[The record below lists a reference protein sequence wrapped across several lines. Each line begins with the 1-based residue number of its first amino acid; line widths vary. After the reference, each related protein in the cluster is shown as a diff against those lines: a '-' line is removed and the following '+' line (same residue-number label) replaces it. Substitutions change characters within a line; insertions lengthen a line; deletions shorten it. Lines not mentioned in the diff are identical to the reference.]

1 MSSAEMQG
9 VRDID
14 PGQTMTRFARGWHCL
29 GLAED
34 FRDGSPHGIDAFG
47 TRLVVFADSAG
58 KLNVLDGYCRHMGG
72 DLSRGTVKGDDVAC
86 PFHDWRWG
94 GNGRCSLVPYAKR
107 TPRLARTRA
116 WLTTEVNGQLLVWHD
131 PEGSSPSAE
140 LTPPTIEG
148 FDEGRWSPWQWSSI
162 LIEGAHCREIVDNN
176 VDMAHFFYIHHA
188 YPTYFKNVIEGH
200 TASQFMESKPR
211 PDYTADPDKL
221 WDGTYLRS
229 EATYFG
235 PAYMINWLHNDLAPG
250 FTVEVAL
257 INCHYPVTH
266 NSFMLQWGVA
276 VQEMPGLPADKAA
289 KLAAAMNKSF
299 GEGFLEDV
307 EIWKNKSPIE
317 NPLLTEEDGPV
328 YQHRRWYQ
336 QFYVDAADVTA
347 DMTDRYEQEVDTTHA
362 NGLWQQEV
370 EQNMAALAR
379 KLSTSTQSGSAGS

>member
-1 MSSAEMQG
+1 MTDTIRE
-9 VRDID
+9 ID
-14 PGQTMTRFARGWHCL
+14 TGAAMNRFARGWHCL

-34 FRDGSPHGIDAFG
+34 FRDGTPHSVLAFG
-47 TRLVVFADSAG
+47 TKLVVFADSERA
-58 KLNVLDGYCRHMGG
+58 LHVLDGYCRHMGG
-72 DLSRGTVKGDDVAC
+72 DLSRGSVKGDEVAC

-94 GNGRCSLVPYAKR
+94 GDGRCKLVPYAKR
-107 TPRLARTRA
+107 TPRLARTRN

-131 PEGSSPSAE
+131 PEGSTPAPE

-148 FDEGRWSPWQWSSI
+148 YDEGRWSPWQWSSI

-188 YPTYFKNVIEGH
+188 YPTFFKNVIEGH

-211 PDYTADPDKL
+211 ADYTADPEKL
-221 WDGTYLRS
+221 WEGTHLRS

-235 PAYMINWLHNDLAPG
+235 PAYMINWLHNDLGPG

-266 NSFMLQWGVA
+266 NSFRLQWGVS

-289 KLAAAMNKSF
+289 KLAAAMNRSF

-307 EIWKNKSPIE
+307 EIWKNKTRID
-317 NPLLTEEDGPV
+317 NPLLTEEDGAV

-347 DMTDRYEQEVDTTHA
+347 EMTDRFEQEVDTTHA
-362 NGLWQQEV
+362 YDIWQQEV
-370 EQNMAALAR
+370 QDNLAR
-379 KLSTSTQSGSAGS
+379 RLEHVGQRPSAEQ

>member
-1 MSSAEMQG
+1 MTER
-9 VRDID
+9 VREID
-14 PGQTMTRFARGWHCL
+14 AGAAMTRFARGWHCL
-29 GLAED
+29 GLADD
-34 FRDGSPHGIDAFG
+34 FRDGKPHGVNAFG
-47 TRLVVFADSAG
+47 TLLVVFADSTGAL
-58 KLNVLDGYCRHMGG
+58 KVLDGYCRHMGG
-72 DLSRGTVKGDDVAC
+72 NLAQGTVKGDDIAC
-86 PFHDWRWG
+86 PFHDWRWRG
-94 GNGRCSLVPYAKR
+94 DGRCSLVPYAKR
-107 TPRLARTRA
+107 TPRMARTRA
-116 WLTTEVNGQLLVWHD
+116 WLTIEVNGQLLVWHD
-131 PEGSSPSAE
+131 PQGAAPHPA

-148 FDEGRWSPWQWSSI
+148 YDDGRWSPWQWSSI

-200 TASQFMESKPR
+200 TASQYMESKPR
-211 PDYTADPDKL
+211 PDYIADPDNL

-276 VQEMPGLPADKAA
+276 VAEMPGLPADKAA
-289 KLAAAMNKSF
+289 KLAAAMNRSF

-307 EIWKNKSPIE
+307 EIWRNKTPID

-328 YQHRRWYQ
+328 YQHRRWYE

-347 DMTDRYEQEVDTTHA
+347 DMTDRFEQEVDTTHA
-362 NGLWQQEV
+362 NTLWQQEV
-370 EQNMAALAR
+370 EQNLRA
-379 KLSTSTQSGSAGS
+379 ST

>member
-1 MSSAEMQG
+1 MTQNGLRE
-9 VRDID
+9 ID
-14 PGQTMTRFARGWHCL
+14 LGPAMTRFARGWHCL
-29 GLAED
+29 GLAES
-34 FRDGSPHGIDAFG
+34 FRDGQTHGISAFG
-47 TRLVVFADSAG
+47 TKLVVFADSSGAL
-58 KLNVLDGYCRHMGG
+58 KVLDGYCRHMGG
-72 DLSRGTVKGDDVAC
+72 DLSRGTIKGDSVAC

-94 GNGRCSLVPYAKR
+94 GDGRCTLVPYAKR
-107 TPRLARTRA
+107 TPRMARTRA
-116 WLTTEVNGQLLVWHD
+116 WLTAEINGQLLVWND
-131 PEGSSPSAE
+131 PEGNVPAPE
-140 LTPPTIEG
+140 LMPPMIEG
-148 FDEGRWSPWQWSSI
+148 YDEGRWSPWQWSSI

-200 TASQFMESKPR
+200 MASQYMESKPR
-211 PDYTADPDKL
+211 PDAVADPDKL

-235 PAYMINWLHNDLAPG
+235 PAYMINWLHNDLAPD

-289 KLAAAMNKSF
+289 KLAGAMNKSF

-336 QFYVDAADVTA
+336 QFYVDAAEVTP
-347 DMTDRYEQEVDTTHA
+347 DMTDRFEQEVDTTHA
-362 NGLWQQEV
+362 NDLWQQEV
-370 EQNMAALAR
+370 EQNLAAR
-379 KLSTSTQSGSAGS
+379 R

>member
-1 MSSAEMQG
+1 MSNPGGET

-14 PGQTMTRFARGWHCL
+14 TGQAMTRFARGWHCL
-29 GLAED
+29 GLAES
-34 FRDGSPHGIDAFG
+34 FRDGQPHGIDAFG
-47 TRLVVFADSAG
+47 TMLVVFADSRG
-58 KLNVLDGYCRHMGG
+58 ELQVLDGYCRHMGG
-72 DLSRGTVKGDDVAC
+72 NLAQGTVKGDEVAC
-86 PFHDWRWG
+86 PFHDWRWRG
-94 GNGRCSLVPYAKR
+94 DGRCTLVPYAKR

-116 WLTTEVNGQLLVWHD
+116 WHTTEVNGQLLVWHD
-131 PEGSSPSAE
+131 PEGSAPATE
-140 LTPPTIEG
+140 LIPPTIEG
-148 FDEGRWSPWQWSSI
+148 YDAGRWSPWQWSSI

-211 PDYTADPDKL
+211 PDFTANPEKL
-221 WDGTYLRS
+221 WEGTYLRS

-276 VQEMPGLPADKAA
+276 VQEMPSLPADKAA

-336 QFYVDAADVTA
+336 QFYVDRADVA
-347 DMTDRYEQEVDTTHA
+347 PDMTDRYEQEVDTTHA
-362 NGLWQQEV
+362 YDLWQQEV
-370 EQNMAALAR
+370 AANLAAR
-379 KLSTSTQSGSAGS
+379 K